1 MRRAGQSPLNHVPGR
16 TGNLFPFGALTACG
30 TELQTGKLQALA
42 CRLPRR
48 VDRKYVSFRTPSAC
62 GEDHQPSEAS
72 GSASDF
78 PRRAERTGNLFPF
91 GRLPR
96 VAQSLPPTSP
106 QALVCGLDRK
116 SVSFRG
122 ACLVW
127 LGVPSLAGLQ
137 APKAVQAGNIFPF
150 GSPTH
155 AAGTYGSGEPLSLIR
170 ACSHDSVGWARPRSE
185 ISLSVS
191 R

>member
-1 MRRAGQSPLNHVPGR
+1 M
-16 TGNLFPFGALTACG
+16 FPFEVPCVRG
-30 TELQTGKLQALA
+30 TEPSLA
-42 CRLPRR
+42 RLWVLASGPP
-48 VDRKYVSFRTPSAC
+48 VQNDRKYISFRTPSAC

-127 LGVPSLAGLQ
+127 LGAPSLAGLQ